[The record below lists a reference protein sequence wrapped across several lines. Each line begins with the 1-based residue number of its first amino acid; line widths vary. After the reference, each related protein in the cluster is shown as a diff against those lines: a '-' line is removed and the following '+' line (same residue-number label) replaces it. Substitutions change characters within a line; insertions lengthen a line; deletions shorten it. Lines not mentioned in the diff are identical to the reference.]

1 MNLHFAPMACSLATR
16 IALYEAGAPAS
27 FTSVNLKSK
36 SLADGSSFLDLAPLG
51 QVPALLIDDGTVIT
65 ESTAVLQYV
74 ADRFPESKLAPPS
87 GLQRT
92 RLQQW
97 LGFIGTE
104 LHKGIFIPLLD
115 LHASDEVKRWGR
127 DKLASRFALL
137 QAHLERQDLLL
148 DEISVADAYLFTILN
163 WTRVTGIDLSRWP
176 AIAAYHQRLA
186 QRPAFRKA
194 TAEEWALYQA
204 EEANKNN

>member
-16 IALYEAGAPAS
+16 IALYEAGAPAR
-27 FTSVNLKSK
+27 FTLVDLKSK
-36 SLADGSSFLDLAPLG
+36 TLADGSSFLDLAPLG

-65 ESTAVLQYV
+65 ENTAVLQYV

-87 GLQRT
+87 GLQRA

-115 LHASDEVKRWGR
+115 LQASDEVKRWGR
-127 DKLASRFALL
+127 EKLASRFAIL
-137 QAHLERQDLLL
+137 QAHLEQQELLL
-148 DEISVADAYLFTILN
+148 DDFSVADAYLFTILN
-163 WTRVTGIDLSRWP
+163 WTRVTGIDLKRWP
-176 AIAAYHQRLA
+176 AIAAYHERLA

-194 TAEEWALYQA
+194 TGEEWALYQA
-204 EEANKNN
+204 EQERNK

>member
-27 FTSVNLKSK
+27 FTPVNLKSK